1 MITSS
6 NFKVTRWD
14 GREGDDSLKGKE
26 QGKKQN
32 TKTNLEMLQFSEDAV
47 RQHADV
53 VFTEQQRF
61 EHS

>member
-1 MITSS
+1 M
-6 NFKVTRWD
+6 D
-14 GREGDDSLKGKE
+14 GRETTALKGKE